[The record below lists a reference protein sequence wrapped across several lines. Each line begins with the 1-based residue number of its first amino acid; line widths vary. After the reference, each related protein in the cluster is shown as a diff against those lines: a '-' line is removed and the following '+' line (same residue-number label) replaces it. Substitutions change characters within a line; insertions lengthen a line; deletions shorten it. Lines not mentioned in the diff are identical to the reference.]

1 MERPSVSK
9 KKTSTKAVGK
19 SVISDTDT
27 EGQKLNKEAKPLKN
41 NKKSNIAAK
50 SKSTISKLSNTTLL
64 KQEIEAL
71 KLEIETLKEKE
82 ANLKLEL
89 LNKTRNNNY
98 IPPTLL
104 KEFADM
110 SDDIR
115 NLKTDILDSSNNI
128 FQLHKVVKDIG
139 YSVENKVGRLF
150 LRFSLLVIII
160 AVVISFLIIYWQLN
174 LSNPDIVQ

>member
-1 MERPSVSK
+1 
-9 KKTSTKAVGK
+9 
-19 SVISDTDT
+19 
-27 EGQKLNKEAKPLKN
+27 
-41 NKKSNIAAK
+41 
-50 SKSTISKLSNTTLL
+50 
-64 KQEIEAL
+64 
-71 KLEIETLKEKE
+71 
-82 ANLKLEL
+82 
-89 LNKTRNNNY
+89 
-98 IPPTLL
+98 
-104 KEFADM
+104 M